1 MILSWYRAFK
11 TSRLL
16 FSKVLGPVYAELK
29 KDAEELEQKGK
40 EQNKN
45 TSKKHVIHQESKR
58 SHQRKTNP

>member
-1 MILSWYRAFK
+1 MNYSNIMEEIKSTLS
-11 TSRLL
+11 
-16 FSKVLGPVYAELK
+16 P
-29 KDAEELEQKGK
+29 EELEQKGK